1 MLTCSN
7 VGLGFRQK
15 EWQDEPVGGQSS
27 IMEQTEELTGANVLR
42 ALGV

>member
-1 MLTCSN
+1 MLARSN

-15 EWQDEPVGGQSS
+15 EGQDEPVGRQSS